1 MVFSRTVSPPKS
13 FLPVAASAAAR
24 FAAADRCCET
34 RGGREGFAH
43 RDIDDALF
51 LGGARV
57 ASPAEATHFLP
68 ACIMSDDNKRRRG
81 HGSLYLHGSEN
92 SLVRRPPHPG
102 ENLEQAGEWSLE
114 QLVRMDSR
122 FCAAMERRGRAA

>member
-57 ASPAEATHFLP
+57 AFVELNREPLDWPNVVQKEVFRDTVPWIVIRVCS
-68 ACIMSDDNKRRRG
+68 
-81 HGSLYLHGSEN
+81 
-92 SLVRRPPHPG
+92 
-102 ENLEQAGEWSLE
+102 
-114 QLVRMDSR
+114 
-122 FCAAMERRGRAA
+122 